1 MEGTAGGRSSTVAIY
16 TVVVI
21 LAFYVLSGLRVSVI
35 LCSQSEFD
43 PDHQGREASSV
54 MRRPAP
60 RSSITSLPCSRL
72 TSSTRAKPSGA
83 RA

>member
-35 LCSQSEFD
+35 LCSQSEF
-43 PDHQGREASSV
+43 
-54 MRRPAP
+54 
-60 RSSITSLPCSRL
+60 
-72 TSSTRAKPSGA
+72 
-83 RA
+83 